1 MPYLVF
7 SICVK
12 IQKDSQA
19 STISH
24 RCFKNW
30 DGTSTSMES
39 DIILEGFNQSITM
52 HNLIYHKLIGD
63 GDFKKVEHVKTLWS
77 KFSNKNIECKNHIS
91 RNYMNRIN
99 DIAGK
104 RKSSSGTVV
113 PAILRK
119 ILKDNTFRLR
129 YGITKAIDHWKN
141 AKNLTI
147 NQKFAFLKRDI
158 ENGPYHVFGSHD
170 EYDPSG
176 KICSQFIC
184 IRRTFILNYKNCFQI
199 LL

>member
-1 MPYLVF
+1 
-7 SICVK
+7 
-12 IQKDSQA
+12 
-19 STISH
+19 
-24 RCFKNW
+24 
-30 DGTSTSMES
+30 MES

-129 YGITKAIDHWKN
+129 
-141 AKNLTI
+141 
-147 NQKFAFLKRDI
+147 
-158 ENGPYHVFGSHD
+158 
-170 EYDPSG
+170 
-176 KICSQFIC
+176 
-184 IRRTFILNYKNCFQI
+184 
-199 LL
+199 